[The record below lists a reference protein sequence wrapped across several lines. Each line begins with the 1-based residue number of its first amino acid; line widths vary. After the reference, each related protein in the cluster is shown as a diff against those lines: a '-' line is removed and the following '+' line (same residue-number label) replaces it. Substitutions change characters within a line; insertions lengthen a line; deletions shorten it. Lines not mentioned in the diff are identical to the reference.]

1 MYMVKAAQV
10 LKKANYPV
18 DPNKLKFKK
27 SLKVSFKLTFKK

>member
-1 MYMVKAAQV
+1 MYMVKVAQV

-27 SLKVSFKLTFKK
+27 SLRSKLQAHI